1 MTNATTFGEFIIAKR
16 REKEMSARQLAIALH
31 ISPVYLCDIEKGRK
45 CMVTDEFLENLRC
58 LLALSEE
65 EAELMYDLVA
75 TAQKSISVDLPEY
88 IMEHEIVRTALR
100 TAKKHQVSDEKWERF
115 IAQIKQNENKE

>member
-1 MTNATTFGEFIIAKR
+1 MATATSFGEFIIAKR
-16 REKEMSARQLAIALH
+16 REKELSARQLALALH

-45 CMVTDEFLENLRC
+45 CMVTDELLEQLRR

-65 EAELMYDLVA
+65 ESELMYDLVA

-100 TAKKHQVSDEKWERF
+100 TAKKHKVSDEKWERF
-115 IAQIKQNENKE
+115 IAQITQNDDKE